1 MVHWEHHTVH
11 FPERFAGT
19 PFAHVTRVWAPQ
31 TFFDQ
36 HTGRYL
42 VYFSLLSSD
51 GTIPYDRVYWC
62 YANSDFTDLEGVP
75 QVLFDFGAPA
85 IDSDIVRDER
95 GLLHLFFKTEADGAH
110 KGIRQ
115 YVFKDIYQSSTW
127 KLLDGFCETT
137 KSDVEGAG
145 VFPLING
152 GWCLMYDCYRD
163 HYYQFTKSR
172 DLRRFHFVQNTKTE
186 GAFTPRHGTVIP
198 ITTDEYQRLLTEF
211 PSADSYRRM
220 TPLDVQLDRTSD
232 SPFSYS
238 VPVPDGN
245 YRVTITVGSRQ
256 RAAQTVVRA
265 ESRRHFFDAVNT
277 KKGHYQTLTFLVNKH
292 SARIDATRQVKL
304 KPREWGY
311 KNWDDSLTLHFCG
324 PAPAVKSIHIEP
336 DTTSTTVFLCG
347 NSTVVDQENEPWA
360 SWGQMVTRWFDS
372 SVAIA
377 NYAESGLSATTFLA
391 QLRLDKILTQLR
403 AGDYV
408 ICEFG
413 HNDEKEH
420 RPGDGAWY
428 SYTRNLKVFADRVRQ
443 QGGNIIFVTPTAR
456 RLFNADHKTLA
467 FTHGDYPEAMS
478 TVARREQIPLI
489 ELNAMTRTFFTALG
503 EEGSKQALVHYAAN
517 TFPDQSTPLAD
528 NTHFNPYG
536 AWQVSRM
543 VVMGLKQLQ
552 SPLADHLRPDFL
564 PIDPSRPDSPS
575 SFIWYMSGSSNILKP
590 DGN

>member
-1 MVHWEHHTVH
+1 MLI
-11 FPERFAGT
+11 F
-19 PFAHVTRVWAPQ
+19 VTSKTNQSSTTMDKLLLTLAL
-31 TFFDQ
+31 TAT
-36 HTGRYL
+36 HYL
-42 VYFSLLSSD
+42 FVYFT
-51 GTIPYDRVYWC
+51 GNAPEKEQVC
-62 YANSDFTDLEGVP
+62 YAVSDDGFNYSPLNNGLP
-75 QVLFDFGAPA
+75 IIG
-85 IDSDIVRDER
+85 SDTIAR
-95 GLLHLFFKTEADGAH
+95 AH
-110 KGIRQ
+110 NGIRQ

-163 HYYQFTKSR
+163 HYYQFTKS
-172 DLRRFHFVQNTKTE
+172 
-186 GAFTPRHGTVIP
+186 
-198 ITTDEYQRLLTEF
+198 
-211 PSADSYRRM
+211 
-220 TPLDVQLDRTSD
+220 
-232 SPFSYS
+232 
-238 VPVPDGN
+238 
-245 YRVTITVGSRQ
+245 
-256 RAAQTVVRA
+256 
-265 ESRRHFFDAVNT
+265 
-277 KKGHYQTLTFLVNKH
+277 
-292 SARIDATRQVKL
+292 
-304 KPREWGY
+304 
-311 KNWDDSLTLHFCG
+311 
-324 PAPAVKSIHIEP
+324 
-336 DTTSTTVFLCG
+336 
-347 NSTVVDQENEPWA
+347 
-360 SWGQMVTRWFDS
+360 
-372 SVAIA
+372 
-377 NYAESGLSATTFLA
+377 
-391 QLRLDKILTQLR
+391 
-403 AGDYV
+403 
-408 ICEFG
+408 
-413 HNDEKEH
+413 
-420 RPGDGAWY
+420 
-428 SYTRNLKVFADRVRQ
+428 YTRNLKVFADWVRQ
-443 QGGNIIFVTPTAR
+443 QGGHIIFATPTAR

>member
-1 MVHWEHHTVH
+1 MTATVITTTSS
-11 FPERFAGT
+11 PKV
-19 PFAHVTRVWAPQ
+19 VT
-31 TFFDQ
+31 
-36 HTGRYL
+36 
-42 VYFSLLSSD
+42 
-51 GTIPYDRVYWC
+51 C
-62 YANSDFTDLEGVP
+62 
-75 QVLFDFGAPA
+75 
-85 IDSDIVRDER
+85 
-95 GLLHLFFKTEADGAH
+95 
-110 KGIRQ
+110 
-115 YVFKDIYQSSTW
+115 
-127 KLLDGFCETT
+127 DGFISCRI
-137 KSDVEGAG
+137 
-145 VFPLING
+145 P
-152 GWCLMYDCYRD
+152 
-163 HYYQFTKSR
+163 
-172 DLRRFHFVQNTKTE
+172 RRK
-186 GAFTPRHGTVIP
+186 
-198 ITTDEYQRLLTEF
+198 DEYQRLLTEF

-304 KPREWGY
+304 K
-311 KNWDDSLTLHFCG
+311 FCG

>member
-1 MVHWEHHTVH
+1 
-11 FPERFAGT
+11 
-19 PFAHVTRVWAPQ
+19 
-31 TFFDQ
+31 
-36 HTGRYL
+36 
-42 VYFSLLSSD
+42 
-51 GTIPYDRVYWC
+51 
-62 YANSDFTDLEGVP
+62 
-75 QVLFDFGAPA
+75 
-85 IDSDIVRDER
+85 
-95 GLLHLFFKTEADGAH
+95 
-110 KGIRQ
+110 
-115 YVFKDIYQSSTW
+115 
-127 KLLDGFCETT
+127 
-137 KSDVEGAG
+137 
-145 VFPLING
+145 
-152 GWCLMYDCYRD
+152 MYDCYRD

-198 ITTDEYQRLLTEF
+198 ITTDEYQRLLTAF
-211 PSADSYRRM
+211 PSADSHRRM

-478 TVARREQIPLI
+478 TVARREQLPLI

>member
-1 MVHWEHHTVH
+1 MLIFVTSKTNQSSTTMDKLLLTLALTATHYLFVYFTGNAPEKEQVCYAVSDDGFNYSPLNNGLPIIGSDTIARAKGVRDPHILRCDDGWFRMTVTDMRCRQGWDSNRGIVLLRSRDMVHWEHHTVH

-115 YVFKDIYQSSTW
+115 YVFKDIHQPSTW

-163 HYYQFTKSR
+163 HYYQFTKS
-172 DLRRFHFVQNTKTE
+172 
-186 GAFTPRHGTVIP
+186 
-198 ITTDEYQRLLTEF
+198 
-211 PSADSYRRM
+211 
-220 TPLDVQLDRTSD
+220 
-232 SPFSYS
+232 
-238 VPVPDGN
+238 
-245 YRVTITVGSRQ
+245 
-256 RAAQTVVRA
+256 
-265 ESRRHFFDAVNT
+265 
-277 KKGHYQTLTFLVNKH
+277 
-292 SARIDATRQVKL
+292 
-304 KPREWGY
+304 
-311 KNWDDSLTLHFCG
+311 
-324 PAPAVKSIHIEP
+324 
-336 DTTSTTVFLCG
+336 
-347 NSTVVDQENEPWA
+347 
-360 SWGQMVTRWFDS
+360 
-372 SVAIA
+372 
-377 NYAESGLSATTFLA
+377 
-391 QLRLDKILTQLR
+391 
-403 AGDYV
+403 
-408 ICEFG
+408 
-413 HNDEKEH
+413 
-420 RPGDGAWY
+420 
-428 SYTRNLKVFADRVRQ
+428 YTRNLKVFADWVRQ
-443 QGGNIIFVTPTAR
+443 QGGHIIFATPTAR